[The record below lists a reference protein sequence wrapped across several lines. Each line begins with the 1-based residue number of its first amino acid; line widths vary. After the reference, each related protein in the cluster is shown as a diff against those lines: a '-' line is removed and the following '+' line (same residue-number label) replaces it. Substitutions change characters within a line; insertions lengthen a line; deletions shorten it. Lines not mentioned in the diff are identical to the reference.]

1 MHSLSKDVV
10 SNVLV
15 SRYASV
21 LLLAAALALGP
32 SPVGGAEAKVDRL
45 AIIDQAIE
53 FHGGE
58 TFRSSETELDMCSKS
73 GCFHIRARRDG
84 GLFDFEVAGRA
95 GDAHQRVRW
104 SNDHLEVWR
113 DQEPIPIEP
122 AKRQKY
128 MDWVSARTYFPF
140 LPFGLNDPSVY
151 KTDLGKERWHGKAL
165 HKVKVTFEPGSS
177 TDASDEY
184 MYWLDPQTGRVEQ
197 FAYSF
202 EGNPGGLR
210 FRRAENHRRIGG
222 LLFFDQENLG
232 TAGDE
237 LRVDHITPDFV
248 EQRMQA
254 ISNVELKRIEVRS
267 LR

>member
-1 MHSLSKDVV
+1 MHQVLKYV
-10 SNVLV
+10 SI
-15 SRYASV
+15 
-21 LLLAAALALGP
+21 LLLAPGLTLVP
-32 SPVGGAEAKVDRL
+32 SPMHAAETKVDRL
-45 AIIDQAIE
+45 PIIDRAIA

-58 TFRSSETELDMCSKS
+58 IFRSSETELDMCSKS
-73 GCFHIRARRDG
+73 GCFDIRARRDG
-84 GLFDFEVAGRA
+84 GLFELEVAGRS
-95 GDAHQRVRW
+95 GDAHQRVKW
-104 SNDHLEVWR
+104 SNDRLEVWR
-113 DQEPIPIEP
+113 DQQPVQIESP
-122 AKRQKY
+122 KRQKY

-151 KTDLGKERWHGKAL
+151 KSDLGVERWHGREL

-184 MYWLDPQTGRVEQ
+184 MYWLDPETGRVEQ

-232 TAGDE
+232 AAGDE
-237 LRVDHITPDFV
+237 LRVDQITPDFV
-248 EQRMQA
+248 EQRMRA
-254 ISNVELKRIEVRS
+254 ISKVELKEIEVRA
-267 LR
+267 LP